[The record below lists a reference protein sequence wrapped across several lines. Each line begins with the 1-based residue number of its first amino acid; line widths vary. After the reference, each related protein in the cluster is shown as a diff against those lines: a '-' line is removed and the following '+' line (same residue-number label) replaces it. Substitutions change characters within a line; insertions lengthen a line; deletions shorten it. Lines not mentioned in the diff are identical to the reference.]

1 MSSVSPSQDGFDL
14 TSAPLAT
21 PADHALVPAVAA
33 TVQAG
38 GKHMLQFFASR
49 PDMVTRDEVVA
60 AIHDNDARSLSVLRD
75 RLMAIRPQA
84 GWVEDELES
93 GELPRGE
100 WWVIDPVEGNVNHAH
115 GIPEWCITATLVR
128 DGVPIVT
135 AANLPL
141 TGDTFTAARGYG
153 AFADGVALRPSAKT
167 ALDAC
172 LVGTGQAKPGED
184 AETFRRLSE
193 SAAAMLE
200 SALVIRVSVPATLQL
215 IHVAAGR
222 MDVFWQFSQVRSGLL
237 AGALLVQE
245 AGGVVTDTYGRP
257 WSLASPDFLAAAP
270 AVHAAAVEVLA
281 AID

>member
-1 MSSVSPSQDGFDL
+1 V
-14 TSAPLAT
+14 TSELQT
-21 PADHALVPAVAA
+21 LLPAVAT

-38 GKHMLQFFASR
+38 GKHMLKWFVSR

-60 AIHDNDARSLSVLRD
+60 AIHGNDDKSLSVLRE
-75 RLMAIRPQA
+75 RLTALRPQA

-93 GELPRGE
+93 GELPPGE
-100 WWVIDPVEGNVNHAH
+100 WWVIDPLEGNVNHCH
-115 GIPEWCITATLVR
+115 GIPEWCITATLVI
-128 DGVPIVT
+128 DGMPVLT

-141 TGDTFTAARGYG
+141 TGDTFTAVRGCG
-153 AFADGVALRPSAKT
+153 AHADGAALRPSGKH

-184 AETFRRLSE
+184 GDTFRRLSE
-193 SAAAMLE
+193 SAAAMLVN
-200 SALVIRVSVPATLQL
+200 ALVIRVSVPATLQL

-245 AGGVVTDTYGRP
+245 AGGVVTDTRGRP
-257 WSLASPDFLAAAP
+257 WTLASPDFLACAP
-270 AVHAAAVEVLA
+270 GVHAAAVKVLST
-281 AID
+281 ID